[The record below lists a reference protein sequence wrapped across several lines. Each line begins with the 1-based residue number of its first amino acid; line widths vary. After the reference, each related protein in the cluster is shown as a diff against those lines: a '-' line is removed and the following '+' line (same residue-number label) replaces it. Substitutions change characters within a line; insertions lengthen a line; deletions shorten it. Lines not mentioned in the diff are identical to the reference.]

1 MIFDNCLNFIHKIK
15 ERVTILETVE
25 YYGFKPNRAHKICC
39 PFHGEKT
46 PSLHI
51 YEKTDTFHCF
61 GCGIGGDSVKF
72 VAELYKLNQY
82 EAAKKINIDMALNVK
97 EPDSNHSA
105 PAPDTKKQKQEE
117 KVFSVWCE
125 LRNLETACINAFDEL
140 PENDSGDKMQED
152 LSMIRKLKGIAENF
166 AN

>member
-1 MIFDNCLNFIHKIK
+1 MIFDNCLNFIHEIK

-82 EAAKKINIDMALNVK
+82 EAAKKINIDINEHLLT
-97 EPDSNHSA
+97 P
-105 PAPDTKKQKQEE
+105 KKI
-117 KVFSVWCE
+117 F
-125 LRNLETACINAFDEL
+125 
-140 PENDSGDKMQED
+140 G
-152 LSMIRKLKGIAENF
+152 
-166 AN
+166 